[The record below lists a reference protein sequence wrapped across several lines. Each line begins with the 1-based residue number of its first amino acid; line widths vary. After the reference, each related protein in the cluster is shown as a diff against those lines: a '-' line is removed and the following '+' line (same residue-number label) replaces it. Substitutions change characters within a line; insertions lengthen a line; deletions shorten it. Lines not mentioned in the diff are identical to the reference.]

1 MSEAPNAEAGKG
13 AGRLVA
19 SGISVSFAGVQAL
32 QDVTLTL
39 AMGEVLGLIGPNGAG
54 KTTLVN
60 VLTGFQKTD
69 TGRLVIDGTEVTRW
83 APHRIGRTGLARTF
97 QAARLFGKMS
107 VRENIELA
115 ALSANPVRSHARR
128 EADRIIDWMGLGDLR
143 GRAADALP
151 HGDQR
156 RVGVARALAS
166 SPRYLLLDEPAAGL
180 NEHES
185 EELLAAIARIRAD
198 FGCGLLLIE
207 HNIRLVME
215 VSDRIHVLSDGRSL
229 SEGTPESVRA
239 DPEVRRAYL
248 GSTDGGPPTPAP
260 GRGHDRAPGMAVRP
274 PLLAVEDLVV
284 RHGAVEALRGVT
296 IEASAGELVAVVG
309 PNGAGKTSLLQAIT
323 GLVRPAGGRVVLEGV
338 ASGRKTVEDIVASGV
353 ALVPEGRHIFPALTV
368 TENLAIGA
376 REARDGAQTI
386 WRVESLLEEFPILRE
401 RADMPAGR
409 LSGGEQQQLAIA
421 RALAGNP
428 RLLLLD
434 EPSLGLA
441 PLVIE
446 KVYEM
451 LRQIHDSGVTI
462 LLVEQDAARALGV
475 ADRIYVLRSGLV
487 ELSSRSDALVADV
500 AFDRAYFGF
509 SDQAAAVP

>member
-1 MSEAPNAEAGKG
+1 MPQAPNAG
-13 AGRLVA
+13 AGEGTGRLMA
-19 SGISVSFAGVQAL
+19 SGVSVSFAGVQAL
-32 QDVTLTL
+32 QDVTVTL

-60 VLTGFQKTD
+60 VLTGFQKSD
-69 TGRLVIDGTEVTRW
+69 AGALVIDDKEVTGW
-83 APHRIGRTGLARTF
+83 APHRIGRAGLARTF
-97 QAARLFGKMS
+97 QAARLFGQMT

-115 ALSANPVRSHARR
+115 ALSANPVRSRARR
-128 EADRIIDWMGLGDLR
+128 EADRIIDWMRLGDLR
-143 GRAADALP
+143 GRMADALP

-207 HNIRLVME
+207 HNIGLIME

-229 SEGTPESVRA
+229 AEGTPESVRA

-248 GSTDGGPPTPAP
+248 GTTDDGPSVPAR
-260 GRGHDRAPGMAVRP
+260 GRGDDPASGTTVRP

-284 RHGAVEALRGVT
+284 RHGSVEALRGVT
-296 IEASAGELVAVVG
+296 IEAGVGELVAVVG

-323 GLVRPAGGRVVLEGV
+323 ALVRPAGGRIVLDGV
-338 ASGRKTVEDIVASGV
+338 SNGRKTVEDIVAAGV
-353 ALVPEGRHIFPALTV
+353 ALVPEGRQVFPALTV
-368 TENLAIGA
+368 AENLAIGA
-376 REARDGAQTI
+376 RDASDGAKTI
-386 WRVESLLEEFPILRE
+386 WRVDGLLEEFPILRE

-446 KVYEM
+446 RVYEM

-462 LLVEQDAARALGV
+462 LLVEQDAARALDV
-475 ADRIYVLRSGLV
+475 ADRTYVLRSGLV
-487 ELSSRSDALVADV
+487 ALSGPSDAVLADV

-509 SDQAAAVP
+509 PDQPAAS